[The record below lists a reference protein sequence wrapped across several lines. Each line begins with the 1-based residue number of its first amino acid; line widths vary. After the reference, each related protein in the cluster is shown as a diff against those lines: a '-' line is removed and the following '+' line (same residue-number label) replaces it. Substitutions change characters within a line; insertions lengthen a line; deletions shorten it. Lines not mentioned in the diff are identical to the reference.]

1 MYSKD
6 KTRQEIHK
14 GETTNPR
21 EANQN
26 TLEARD
32 EEETSNTVDPTKT
45 GNNHESIETGKH
57 NQ

>member
-6 KTRQEIHK
+6 KTRQEPHK

-21 EANQN
+21 EAHQN

-32 EEETSNTVDPTKT
+32 EEETSNTVDLTKT
-45 GNNHESIETGKH
+45 GNKPRIDRDR
-57 NQ
+57 

>member
-6 KTRQEIHK
+6 KTRQDTHK

-32 EEETSNTVDPTKT
+32 EEETSTTVDPKKT
-45 GNNHESIETGKH
+45 GNKPRFDRDR
-57 NQ
+57 

>member
-6 KTRQEIHK
+6 KTGQDTNK

-32 EEETSNTVDPTKT
+32 EEETGTTVDPKKT
-45 GNNHESIETGKH
+45 GNKPRFDRDR
-57 NQ
+57 